1 MVGVR
6 LKSSPADPARLDW
19 GQRCR
24 GESQARPAKPA
35 PKPPPGLRPP
45 AKAYSD
51 FHQYRHCLRPEAK
64 TGQLEQRRQKRTP
77 TANRQ
82 VSVMQALY
90 GDSEFRIGKGE
101 IDNGREPVTL
111 DLFGEETS
119 YQFGEDQ
126 YAARQ
131 PERLAADA
139 AVEPIEQIK
148 PVHIRHAR
156 ANPAAIR

>member
-1 MVGVR
+1 MQKVR
-6 LKSSPADPARLDW
+6 SAVFPVALACTS
-19 GQRCR
+19 R
-24 GESQARPAKPA
+24 GEIV
-35 PKPPPGLRPP
+35 
-45 AKAYSD
+45 
-51 FHQYRHCLRPEAK
+51 
-64 TGQLEQRRQKRTP
+64 TP
-77 TANRQ
+77 SGV
-82 VSVMQALY
+82 VSL
-90 GDSEFRIGKGE
+90 RIGKGE

>member
-1 MVGVR
+1 
-6 LKSSPADPARLDW
+6 
-19 GQRCR
+19 
-24 GESQARPAKPA
+24 
-35 PKPPPGLRPP
+35 
-45 AKAYSD
+45 
-51 FHQYRHCLRPEAK
+51 
-64 TGQLEQRRQKRTP
+64 
-77 TANRQ
+77 
-82 VSVMQALY
+82 MQALY